1 MISSG
6 QFTKRLI
13 LLVGDLLALQIALFL
28 TIVIRFGGIDL
39 DRWRVNWPAFTL
51 VSLAWIVGFYV
62 AGLYE
67 LTLIREPLKLFRTYL
82 EGMIANLAVALA
94 FFYLVPIFGLAP
106 RAILFLFFAMSLLVG
121 YFWRLAASRFIQSAF
136 SKQRLLFV
144 GPAEELRKVDE
155 LVRDS
160 SLGVEVVAA
169 IATSGE
175 TYKHHD
181 VKWLPGIRSFSQAL
195 KDENIQTVVLGVKP
209 DEIPELRD
217 ELYRALFTPLVV
229 LDRAEIE
236 EAATGRIPLTYVTQ
250 TWFLHHLKE
259 NEKAWFESLK
269 RIADVTIA
277 LPVGAVTLVMLPFVA
292 LITKLTS
299 PGPIFIRQTRVGRGG
314 KPFTLVKFRSM
325 KVQSAGG
332 MSEPNGPQFTS
343 DAKTDPRIF
352 PFGRFMRRLRIDEFP
367 QVWNVII
374 GDLSFVGPRPERPEF
389 VEPLLERMPYYGLR
403 HLTRPGVTG
412 WAQVQFLTPTASLE
426 DNLKKLQ
433 YDLYY
438 IKNRSLLLDTLIL
451 LKTIGVM
458 LRRQGT

>member
-1 MISSG
+1 MIQTG
-6 QFTKRLI
+6 QSAKRWI
-13 LLVGDLLALQIALFL
+13 LLFGDLAALQAALFL
-28 TIVIRFGGIDL
+28 TIVIRFGGFDV

-51 VSLAWIVGFYV
+51 VSLAWVVGFYI

-82 EGMIANLAVALA
+82 EGMMANLAVALA
-94 FFYLVPIFGLAP
+94 FFYLLPIFGLAP

-121 YFWRLAASRFIQSAF
+121 YFWRLAANRFIQSNF
-136 SKQRLLFV
+136 SRQRLMFV
-144 GPAEELRKVDE
+144 GPAEELQKVDA
-155 LVRDS
+155 LVRES

-181 VKWLPGIRSFSQAL
+181 VKWLPGIRSFSKAL
-195 KDENIQTVVLGVKP
+195 KDERISTVVLGIKP
-209 DEIPELRD
+209 DVIPELKD
-217 ELYRALFTPLVV
+217 ELYRSLFTPVDI

-236 EAATGRIPLTYVTQ
+236 EAATGRIPLSYVSE

-259 NEKAWFESLK
+259 NEKAWFEALK
-269 RIADVTIA
+269 RIVDIVIA
-277 LPVGAVTLVMLPFVA
+277 LPFGLLTLAMFPFVA
-292 LITKLTS
+292 MITKLTS
-299 PGPIFIRQTRVGRGG
+299 PGPTLYSQIRVGLGG
-314 KPFTLVKFRSM
+314 KHFRIWKFRTM
-325 KVQSAGG
+325 HVD
-332 MSEPNGPQFTS
+332 SEKHGAQFTA
-343 DAKTDPRIF
+343 DAKTDPRLF
-352 PFGRFMRRLRIDEFP
+352 PFGRFMRRARIDEFP
-367 QVWNVII
+367 QIWNVLM

-403 HLTRPGVTG
+403 HLTRPGLTG
-412 WAQVQFLTPTASLE
+412 WAQVKFLTPNATIE

-438 IKNRSLLLDTLIL
+438 IKNRSLLLDALIL
-451 LKTIGVM
+451 LKTINVV